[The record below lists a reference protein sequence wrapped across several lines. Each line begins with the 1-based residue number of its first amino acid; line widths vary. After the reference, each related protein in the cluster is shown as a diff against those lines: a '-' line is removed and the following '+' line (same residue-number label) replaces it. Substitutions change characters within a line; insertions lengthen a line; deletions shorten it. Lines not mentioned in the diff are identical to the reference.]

1 MGALLATLASLA
13 APMTAR
19 VLMALGFS
27 VVTVSGVSIA
37 WSAVLDQV
45 QSAVGSMPAAI
56 SQLIGLGGGWIALGA
71 VLGAVSFVVSLWSLT
86 AATRIIGVGS

>member
-1 MGALLATLASLA
+1 MNGVLAALATLA

-27 VVTVSGVSIA
+27 VVTVTGVSVGFGSVLSQLQSNVGSIP
-37 WSAVLDQV
+37 SAV
-45 QSAVGSMPAAI
+45 

-71 VLGAVSFVVSLWSLT
+71 ILGACSFVVSLWSLT
-86 AATRIIGVGS
+86 AATRIMGTA

>member
-1 MGALLATLASLA
+1 MGALLATLATLA

-19 VLMALGFS
+19 VLIALGFS
-27 VVTVSGVSIA
+27 VVTVTGVSVA

-45 QSAVGSMPAAI
+45 QSSVGSMPGAI

-71 VLGAVSFVVSLWSLT
+71 VLGAVSFVVSLWTLT